1 MKIANMAST
10 SIWSQV
16 VADIPV
22 EVGTQRVQFRVKRGG
37 LVVYTGIARRAPS
50 ESEAISINIT
60 DICADFFSH
69 SFPSESGFNS
79 EDSALNFI
87 VQSAAIGSS
96 SWETVAEFVIGD
108 CWDYLTTDQTIVYDY
123 PIARL
128 PGWAWAP
135 VSNVDTTSRTMRLY
149 AYDGAG
155 GTGTSSTRTHAGG
168 AGTSWFDLASIGCK
182 SFRPQYV
189 SSDVVDIIDCCNAVL
204 YYVNARGGWSAIPIE
219 GAVVD
224 SDALDRKTYGYL
236 GYPSVGVWRDEMEIV
251 TNVTK
256 RFSLH
261 TAPLTGAETKALERS
276 GLFRTPMAYL
286 ARYGEKTLPV
296 IITDTDVSYVRRG
309 AGSAQMPVYE
319 INVRVAQR
327 RQAR

>member
-1 MKIANMAST
+1 MASR
-10 SIWSQV
+10 SIWYQAI
-16 VADIPV
+16 ADLPAASGV
-22 EVGTQRVQFRVKRGG
+22 TRVQFRVLRGG
-37 LVVYTGIARRAPS
+37 ASVYTGIARKAPS
-50 ESEAISINIT
+50 EDFSIRVNIT
-60 DICADFFSH
+60 DIVADFLSH
-69 SFPSESGFNS
+69 NFPSASGFNS
-79 EDSALNFI
+79 EDSALDFI
-87 VQSAAIGSS
+87 VQSAAIDSS
-96 SWETVAEFVIGD
+96 SWETVAQFVIGD

-135 VSNVDTTSRTMRLY
+135 VSNVDTTSRTMRIY

-155 GTGTSSTRTHAGG
+155 GTGTSSTRTHAGA

-182 SFRPQYV
+182 SFRPQSTAADPV
-189 SSDVVDIIDCCNAVL
+189 DVIDCCNAVL
-204 YYVNARGGWSAIPIE
+204 YYVNAQGGWSAIPIE

-224 SDALDRKTYGYL
+224 GDALDRKTYGYL
-236 GYPSVGVWRDEMEIV
+236 GYPSVGVWRDDMEIV

-261 TAPLTGAETKALERS
+261 TAPLTGAEAKALERS

-286 ARYGEKTLPV
+286 ARYGETTLPV
-296 IITDTDVSYVRRG
+296 IITDTDFSYVRRG

>member
-1 MKIANMAST
+1 MASI

-16 VADIPV
+16 VAGIPV
-22 EVGTQRVQFRVKRGG
+22 EAGTDRVQFRVMRGG
-37 LVVYTGIARRAPS
+37 LVVYTGIARLAPS
-50 ESEAISINIT
+50 ESKAISINIT
-60 DICADFFSH
+60 DICADYFSH
-69 SFPSESGFNS
+69 NFPTEPGLNI
-79 EDSALNFI
+79 EDVALQFI
-87 VQSAAIGSS
+87 VQSAPVDSTQWA
-96 SWETVAEFVIGD
+96 TVAEFIVGD
-108 CWDYLTTDQTIVYDY
+108 CWDYLTADQTVVYDY
-123 PIARL
+123 PILRL
-128 PGWAWAP
+128 PSWAWAP
-135 VSNVDTTSRTMRLY
+135 ITVIDTTARAMRLY
-149 AYDGAG
+149 VYDGAG
-155 GTGTSSTRTHAGG
+155 GTGERTTQSITAASSTM
-168 AGTSWFDLASIGCK
+168 WFNIASIGCK

-189 SSDVVDIIDCCNAVL
+189 SSDVVDIIGCCNAVL
-204 YYVNARGGWSAIPIE
+204 YYVNAKGGWSAIPIE

-236 GYPSVGVWRDEMEIV
+236 GYPSVDVWRDEMEIV

-261 TAPLTGAETKALERS
+261 TAPLTGAEAKALERS

-286 ARYGEKTLPV
+286 ARYGETTLPV
-296 IITDTDVSYVRRG
+296 IITDTDVRYVRRG